1 MLDCTTLR
9 DAAGL
14 LAARYRSLPQSRL
27 RGEVARAGLELAR
40 ELAARAQRIEFPGRE
55 PLTMPDE
62 GVFAI
67 GDQISVAAHD
77 LAAALEPHPELAHER
92 DAAVSRIRDTAA
104 RCGL

>member
-40 ELAARAQRIEFPGRE
+40 DLAERAQRIEFPGRD
-55 PLTMPDE
+55 PLTIPDE
-62 GVFAI
+62 GVFVI

-77 LAAALEPHPELAHER
+77 LAAALEPRPELADVR
-92 DAAVSRIRDTAA
+92 DAAVSRIGETAA

>member
-27 RGEVARAGLELAR
+27 RGEVAREGLELAR
-40 ELAARAQRIEFPGRE
+40 DLAARAQLTEFPGRE

-62 GVFAI
+62 GVFVI
-67 GDQISVAAHD
+67 GDQIAVAAHD
-77 LAAALEPHPELAHER
+77 LAAALEPHPELAHVR
-92 DAAVSRIRDTAA
+92 DAAVARIGDTAV

>member
-14 LAARYRSLPQSRL
+14 LASRYRSLPQSRL
-27 RGEVARAGLELAR
+27 RGEVAREGLELAR
-40 ELAARAQRIEFPGRE
+40 ELAVRAQRIESPGRE

-67 GDQISVAAHD
+67 GDQLSVAAHD
-77 LAAALEPHPELAHER
+77 LAAALEPHPELADVR